1 MPNTASLLFVTV
13 NSVITS
19 EVAKSLTEIDSI
31 ESLKIQQKKENI
43 SSECKDLKTDSTQTD
58 V

>member
-13 NSVITS
+13 NSVIIS

-31 ESLKIQQKKENI
+31 ESLKIQQKEENI
-43 SSECKDLKTDSTQTD
+43 SPEDEDLKIDSTQTD